1 MGSRVRVPYAPPIGS
16 LAQLNRAFDYGSK
29 GYRFESC
36 GDHKDA
42 RLLNT
47 INKSR
52 ICFAELAQ
60 LVERWLPKPKVTSSS
75 LAFRSEKTAKVIHL
89 GRFCFTKDGIFC
101 TRKGLRTYIFYP
113 VKQLK
118 IALTGMQ
125 NFAHLKQLPFDRQQ
139 VGVPGALIFAHLR
152 VGDPGTERS
161 IGVPDFQVRV
171 VYRT

>member
-1 MGSRVRVPYAPPIGS
+1 M
-16 LAQLNRAFDYGSK
+16 
-29 GYRFESC
+29 
-36 GDHKDA
+36 
-42 RLLNT
+42 
-47 INKSR
+47 
-52 ICFAELAQ
+52 
-60 LVERWLPKPKVTSSS
+60 VERWLPKPKVTSSS

-118 IALTGMQ
+118 TALTGMQ

-152 VGDPGTERS
+152 VGAPGTERS